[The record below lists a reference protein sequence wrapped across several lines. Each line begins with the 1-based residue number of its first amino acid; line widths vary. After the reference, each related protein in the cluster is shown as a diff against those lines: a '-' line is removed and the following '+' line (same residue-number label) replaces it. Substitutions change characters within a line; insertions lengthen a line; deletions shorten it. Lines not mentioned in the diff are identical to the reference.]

1 MEVKIKLNNFR
12 FYKSTTDKKIS
23 GVCGGLAEVLGIDPS
38 IIRIVWVLIALFYG
52 FGIILYIVA
61 ALILPEGPP
70 EGHTNYKKSSYE
82 NDSSKKEYSS
92 REKKEKKENSSEEE
106 KDDVDYR
113 EIKSYDDIK

>member
-1 MEVKIKLNNFR
+1 MNNFR
-12 FYKSTTDKKIS
+12 LYKSRTDKKIS
-23 GVCGGLAEVLGIDPS
+23 GVCGGLAEVLGIDSS

-70 EGHTNYKKSSYE
+70 EDYTNYKKSS
-82 NDSSKKEYSS
+82 NKDDFSKKEYSS
-92 REKKEKKENSSEEE
+92 REKKENSSEKENE
-106 KDDVDYR
+106 DVNYR